1 MDQEARRHQ
10 AEDDFGQAY
19 RLQMNGELSRAVAL
33 YKQSIAT
40 HPTAEAHTFLGWTY
54 SQQGRLDD
62 AIEECREAIRVDPS
76 FGNPYND
83 IGAYLM
89 QRGDIDEA
97 IDWFHQA
104 LRAPR
109 YESYCF
115 PHVNLGRVYEG
126 KRMWVRALGEY
137 RRAVRENSDYKPAL
151 EGIAR
156 IRGLLN

>member
-1 MDQEARRHQ
+1 MDEETRKQR
-10 AEDDFGQAY
+10 AENVFAEAY
-19 RLQMNGELSRAVAL
+19 RLQMDGELAAAVLL
-33 YKQSIAT
+33 YKQSIAAY
-40 HPTAEAHTFLGWTY
+40 PTAEAHTFLGWTY
-54 SQQGRLDD
+54 SQQGLLDD
-62 AIEECREAIRVDPS
+62 AIEECREAIRIDPT

-89 QRGDIDEA
+89 QKGEVDEA
-97 IDWFHQA
+97 IDWFRQA
-104 LRAPR
+104 LEAPR

-115 PHVNLGRVYEG
+115 PHLNLGRAYEW

-137 RRAVRENSDYKPAL
+137 RLAIREKSEYRPAL